1 MAKRSVTA
9 TTAQE
14 SVTLNA
20 KRKPKEAALPDF
32 DALLT
37 KEQMTTLENKLKG
50 FGVNRR
56 IVLAVLT
63 RSRAQLIEGGGG
75 TPESVAEVLMKMASS
90 VQDFQDHLKD
100 LEEMAATAW
109 ARLIASVQTMVDR
122 ETVK

>member
-1 MAKRSVTA
+1 MS
-9 TTAQE
+9 
-14 SVTLNA
+14 A
-20 KRKPKEAALPDF
+20 KRKTKEAALPDF

-37 KEQMTTLENKLKG
+37 KEQMALLEARGRG

-63 RSRAQLIEGGGG
+63 RSRAQLIEGDGD
-75 TPESVAEVLMKMASS
+75 TPESVAEVLMKMADT

-109 ARLIASVQTMVDR
+109 ARLIASVQTMVDEGR
-122 ETVK
+122 AE